1 MKRGKKVEKK
11 VTTFG
16 VYPHAQW
23 RIVSHA
29 DGGGVVVL
37 TDGGYVVR
45 EVTPAVPY
53 GRMTPVRTYK
63 SRVLAQKHADKLN
76 A

>member
-1 MKRGKKVEKK
+1 MAEKK
-11 VTTFG
+11 GAAVYG
-16 VYPHAQW
+16 VYPHAEW

-45 EVTPAVPY
+45 EVSPAVPY
-53 GRMTPVRTYK
+53 GRMTPVRTYR

-76 A
+76 G